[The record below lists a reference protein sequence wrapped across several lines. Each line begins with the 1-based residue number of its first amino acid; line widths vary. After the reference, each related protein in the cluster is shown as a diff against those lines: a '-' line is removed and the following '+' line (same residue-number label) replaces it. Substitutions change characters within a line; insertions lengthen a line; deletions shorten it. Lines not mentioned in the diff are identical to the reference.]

1 MRIKLINSSHRSAD
15 MEKHYQKLIS
25 EGWGG
30 LVSKETRT
38 IKGFTP
44 AWDIEETNY
53 ELFVGSEIE
62 SRFLFDLSE
71 LLGEELILRKEDG
84 QPVIEIYDDWRE

>member
-1 MRIKLINSSHRSAD
+1 MRIKLINTGSSSD

-30 LVSKETRT
+30 ILNKETRT
-38 IKGFTP
+38 IEGRSP
-44 AWDIEETNY
+44 GWEIEVNY
-53 ELFVGSEIE
+53 YEILLGSEIE

-71 LLGEELILRKEDG
+71 VLGEELIVYRENG